1 MEDTIES
8 LRAEIE
14 RLKAAVIWNGSD
26 VKIRCSEECSESPKN
41 WSRHTH
47 SKSGHLL
54 TCPVAILLG
63 SD

>member
-8 LRAEIE
+8 LRAELE
-14 RLKAAVIWNGSD
+14 RLKASVIYNGGE
-26 VKIRCSEECSESPKN
+26 VKIRCSEECSESKLN